1 MKTVMLPVALAA
13 AVLAA
18 AAHAA
23 SSAEDLRYCAAL
35 GETYARY
42 VGSSEFSSS
51 RLVRSVDVEARVALA
66 KCDEGDAASA
76 IPVLER
82 KLVNNG
88 FSLPPRN

>member
-1 MKTVMLPVALAA
+1 MNARLLPAFLAA
-13 AVLAA
+13 ALPVL
-18 AAHAA
+18 AHAA

-35 GETYARY
+35 SQQYARY

-51 RLVRSVDVEARVALA
+51 TLARRVDVDARVAME
-66 KCDEGDAASA
+66 KCSQGDAAAA

-88 FSLPPRN
+88 FSLPPRQ